1 MLSDKELP
9 KTLQQAIKFFSDD
22 LTCIKLIASRR
33 WAGGVAVCPVCDDT
47 NNTFLPS
54 RKVWQCKNKEC
65 RKQFSVK
72 VGTIFEDSP
81 IGLDKWLVAVWLITS
96 AKNGIS
102 SYEIHRSIGVT
113 QKTAWFMM
121 HRIRLAMQNGS
132 FEKLSGNVE
141 VDETFIGGKAKNMH
155 KAKRE
160 AIIQGR
166 GSVGKTA
173 VMGLLERK
181 GRVLAKVIERT
192 DRETLHAEVKNNVE
206 SGANLFTD
214 EWRSYRGLDA
224 DYIHEVINHGVEYV
238 REHIHTNGIE
248 NFWALL
254 KRTIKG
260 TYVSVEPFHL
270 GRYLDEQTFCFNE
283 RKDKDQDRFLGVY
296 KLNSIWWE
304 IRWEHEKRHQV
315 DASKTL

>member
-1 MLSDKELP
+1 MLNNKDLP
-9 KTLQQAIKFFSDD
+9 KTLQQAIEFFSDKD
-22 LTCIKLIASRR
+22 VCFNFMVSMRWDNSIAICQHCASDKTSFLSTRR
-33 WAGGVAVCPVCDDT
+33 IW
-47 NNTFLPS
+47 
-54 RKVWQCKNKEC
+54 KCKACK
-65 RKQFSVK
+65 KQFSIK
-72 VGTIFEDSP
+72 TGTIFEDSP
-81 IGLDKWLVAVWLITS
+81 ISLDKWLTAMWLICN

-113 QKTAWFMM
+113 QKTAWFML

-141 VDETFIGGKAKNMH
+141 ADETFIGGKAKNMH

-192 DRETLHAEVKNNVE
+192 DRETLHNEVKEKVE
-206 SGANLFTD
+206 AGSNLFTD
-214 EWRSYRGLDA
+214 EWRSYRGLDEQ
-224 DYIHEVINHGVEYV
+224 YIHEVINHSIEYV
-238 REHIHTNGIE
+238 RGNVHTNGIE
-248 NFWALL
+248 NFWSLL
-254 KRTIKG
+254 KRTIRG

-270 GRYLDEQTFCFNE
+270 PRYLDEQIYRFDE
-283 RKDKDQDRFLGVY
+283 RKSNDKERFLRVLKAVSG
-296 KLNSIWWE
+296 
-304 IRWEHEKRHQV
+304 KRLTYDELRGYQT
-315 DASKTL
+315 SQ

>member
-1 MLSDKELP
+1 MLDDKELP

-33 WAGGVAVCPVCDDT
+33 WANGVAICPKCGDK

-81 IGLDKWLVAVWLITS
+81 VGLDKWLTALWLITS

-102 SYEIHRSIGVT
+102 SYEIHRAIGVT

-132 FEKLSGNVE
+132 FEKLSGEVE
-141 VDETFIGGKAKNMH
+141 CDETFIGGKAKNMH

-173 VMGLLERK
+173 VFGALERK
-181 GRVLAKVIERT
+181 GRVLAKVIEST
-192 DRETLHAEVKNNVE
+192 NRETLHKEVKERVE
-206 SGANLFTD
+206 KGANLFTD
-214 EWRSYRGLDA
+214 EWLSYRGLDS
-224 DYIHEVINHGVEYV
+224 DYIHEVINHGIEYV
-238 REHIHTNGIE
+238 KDNVHTNGIE

-254 KRTIKG
+254 KRTLKG

-270 GRYLDEQTFCFNE
+270 GRYLDEQMFRFNE
-283 RKDKDQDRFLGVY
+283 RKGKDKDRFLGVL
-296 KLNSIWWE
+296 KAVSG
-304 IRWEHEKRHQV
+304 KRLTY
-315 DASKTL
+315 DELRGYAS

>member
-1 MLSDKELP
+1 MLNDKELP
-9 KTLQQAIKFFSDD
+9 KTLQQAIQYFSDKD
-22 LTCIKLIASRR
+22 VCLNFVASML
-33 WAGGVAVCPVCDDT
+33 WTDGIAVCPHCGNDT
-47 NNTFLPS
+47 TSFLS
-54 RKVWQCKNKEC
+54 TRRIWKCKACK
-65 RKQFSVK
+65 KQFSVK

-81 IGLDKWLVAVWLITS
+81 IGLDKWLTAMWLIVG

-102 SYEIHRSIGVT
+102 SYEVHRAIGVT
-113 QKTAWFMM
+113 QKTAWFML
-121 HRIRLAMQNGS
+121 HRLRLAMQSGS

-173 VMGLLERK
+173 VVGMLERK

-206 SGANLFTD
+206 KDSNLFTD
-214 EWRSYRGLDA
+214 EWRSYRGLDEE
-224 DYIHEVINHGVEYV
+224 YIHEVINHGVEYV
-238 REHIHTNGIE
+238 RGHIHTNGIE

-254 KRTIKG
+254 KRTLKG

-270 GRYLDEQTFCFNE
+270 NRYLDEQMFRFNE
-283 RKDKDQDRFLGVY
+283 RKGKDQDRFISIAKSIGGKRLTY
-296 KLNSIWWE
+296 KELIGSSAW
-304 IRWEHEKRHQV
+304 Q
-315 DASKTL
+315 